1 MTPPP
6 RPSYKRRHFWIDP
19 PLQLQMLLFV
29 TLVVAGSLI
38 LVWTSVING
47 LMEAS
52 AQSRQIFHSI
62 DWVRASMR
70 APFLLSGSIALLA
83 AALITLV
90 WSHRY
95 AGPLRVLSAGML
107 RLRHGNLSVAIRI
120 RKTDTHQDLIREF
133 GQMQEELHELLLQDR
148 KRVEALLKRL
158 DALTEGLP
166 PNGELR
172 DGLDGLAADLKA
184 VGAKFRL

>member
-1 MTPPP
+1 MTTLPH
-6 RPSYKRRHFWIDP
+6 PSYKRRHFWIDP
-19 PLQLQMLLFV
+19 PLQLRMLLFV

-38 LVWTSVING
+38 LVWTSVVNG
-47 LMEAS
+47 LTEAS

-62 DWVRASMR
+62 DWVRDSMR
-70 APFLLSGSIALLA
+70 APFVLSGSISLLA
-83 AALITLV
+83 AALVTLV

-95 AGPLRVLSAGML
+95 AGPLRVLSAGMQ

-120 RKTDTHQDLIREF
+120 RKSDTHQDLISEF
-133 GQMQEELHELLLQDR
+133 GQMQAHLHELLSEDR

-158 DALTEGLP
+158 DTLSEERP
-166 PNGELR
+166 PNDETRGEIENI
-172 DGLDGLAADLKA
+172 ATDLKS